1 MRQRIFILAGC
12 IISLMLTIHGYT
24 NESDNFAIS
33 SDGVKIS
40 YHVEGEGSP
49 AIVFVHGW
57 SNNRS
62 IWDAQVSHFAEKYKV
77 VAVDLAGF
85 GESGNNRDAWTI
97 EAFGA
102 DVAGVINKLDLDQV
116 VLVGFSMG
124 GPVVIETAN
133 QESGRVIGVVLV
145 DNLHN
150 IDMKY
155 PPQMAAHMDSIMMD
169 LVTNPTVEKM
179 VAGGFVKRK
188 PEKFFEQAVSMLNSA
203 SKVGWRES
211 LINTLRWHNE
221 DQAESLERIRVPIIA
236 INSDRMPTNVE
247 AFRKVVPTFQAKIIP
262 GVGHVVMW
270 DAPEEFNR
278 LLEESIREFT
288 NQ

>member
-97 EAFGA
+97 EAFGD

-278 LLEESIREFT
+278 LL
-288 NQ
+288 